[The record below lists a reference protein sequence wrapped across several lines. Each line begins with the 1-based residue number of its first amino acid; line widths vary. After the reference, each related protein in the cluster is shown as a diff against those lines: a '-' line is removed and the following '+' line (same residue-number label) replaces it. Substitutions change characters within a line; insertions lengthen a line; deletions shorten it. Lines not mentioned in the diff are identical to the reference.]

1 MAIIGFARVSTD
13 DQDLTLQLEALRAAG
28 CDKIFY
34 GKHSGATN
42 ENQQQ
47 LARLVDY
54 IRDGDVVLVTKLDR
68 LGRSLKMILS
78 AIDNIHA
85 KQATLKCL
93 DGMIDTSN
101 NSPIATAIV
110 NLIAT
115 FAQLE
120 RDLIVSRTSEGRA
133 RAIAEGKHVGRKPSL
148 NKKQIKS
155 VLSELK
161 QKIPVRLIA
170 LKHDTSRG
178 TVYRIRD
185 KYIKPQIGGD

>member
-1 MAIIGFARVSTD
+1 MALVGFARVSTD
-13 DQDLTLQLEALRAAG
+13 DQDLTLQLEALRNAG

-34 GKHSGATN
+34 GKHSGATD
-42 ENQQQ
+42 ENGQQ

-54 IRDGDVVLVTKLDR
+54 IRDGDIVQVTKLDR

-120 RDLIVSRTSEGRA
+120 RDLIITRTSEGRA
-133 RAIAEGKHVGRKPSL
+133 RAMAEGKRFGRKPSL
-148 NKKQIKS
+148 DEKQIQS
-155 VLSELK
+155 VVS
-161 QKIPVRLIA
+161 A
-170 LKHDTSRG
+170 LKRKTPIRRVAIEHGTSRG
-178 TVYRIRD
+178 TIYRIRN
-185 KYIKPQIGGD
+185 KYVQFQTGGD